1 MKTIKEKVTGVEGR
15 CVMNG
20 VEYTFK
26 ADFEY
31 QWSRR
36 CGILNCDVEY
46 VEDIIRVSD
55 GCQLFDE
62 EADAWKKDFIEQVR
76 VGTICPFDDFI
87 RERVA

>member
-62 EADAWKKDFIEQVR
+62 EAEAWEKDFIEQVR